1 MTASGGGFIEVAG
14 RRVFVEEWG
23 SGPPLLCLHGLGG
36 GTHFFSEL
44 GPLLSARHR
53 TIAFDFPG
61 AGQSPST
68 LPISFEAFAEIVVA
82 LAASLNVSDPTLLGH
97 SMGTIIGLEAIRVSP
112 RLTSRFIAVGGV
124 PEPPDSARARIS
136 ARIATIR
143 SNGISGLG
151 KDAVAGNV
159 SARTNATRPDITAR
173 LAEHFD
179 RQSGDGYVAIAE
191 ALAGWTARP
200 LPPLDGVKCLAI
212 TGEEDRYAPPEAVR
226 KFAEQLPQGTRVEV
240 MRDCAHLPFLEQPAE
255 FAEIVEG
262 SWQRGVGRTKVRP
275 YVPAEPPATRA
286 PRDRPPA
293 ARARAANRAR
303 RGGPGRCDVSDPR
316 RCRRLPR
323 CDP

>member
-1 MTASGGGFIEVAG
+1 MTTPDGRFVEVAG

-44 GPLLSARHR
+44 GQLLSARHR

-68 LPISFEAFAEIVVA
+68 PPISFESFAALVVA
-82 LAASLNVSDPTLLGH
+82 LAGSLNVREPALLGH
-97 SMGTIIGLEAIRVSP
+97 SMGTIIGLEAIRVAP

-124 PEPPDSARARIS
+124 AEPPESARVRIS
-136 ARIATIR
+136 ARIAAIR
-143 SNGISGLG
+143 ANGISGLG

-191 ALAGWTARP
+191 ALGGWVARP

-226 KFAEQLPQGTRVEV
+226 KLAEQLPPGTKVEV

-255 FAEIVEG
+255 FAAILERFLGER
-262 SWQRGVGRTKVRP
+262 SRP
-275 YVPAEPPATRA
+275 
-286 PRDRPPA
+286 
-293 ARARAANRAR
+293 N
-303 RGGPGRCDVSDPR
+303 
-316 RCRRLPR
+316 
-323 CDP
+323 

>member
-1 MTASGGGFIEVAG
+1 MTASGGGFIEIAG
-14 RRVFVEEWG
+14 RRVFIEEWG

-44 GPLLSARHR
+44 AALLSARHR

-68 LPISFEAFAEIVVA
+68 LPISFDVFAEVVVA
-82 LAASLNVSDPTLLGH
+82 LAASLNVSDAALLGH

-112 RLTSRFIAVGGV
+112 RLTSRFVAVGGV
-124 PEPPDSARARIS
+124 PEPPDAARARIS

-159 SARTNATRPDITAR
+159 SARTNAARPDITAR

-179 RQSGDGYVAIAE
+179 RQSGDGYVAIAQ
-191 ALAGWTARP
+191 ALAGWIARP

-212 TGEEDRYAPPEAVR
+212 TGEEDRYAPPDAVR
-226 KFAEQLPQGTRVEV
+226 KFAQQLPQGTRVEV
-240 MRDCAHLPFLEQPAE
+240 MRDCGHLPFLERPEQ
-255 FAEIVEG
+255 FAEIIERFVDEG
-262 SWQRGVGRTKVRP
+262 NRP
-275 YVPAEPPATRA
+275 
-286 PRDRPPA
+286 
-293 ARARAANRAR
+293 N
-303 RGGPGRCDVSDPR
+303 
-316 RCRRLPR
+316 
-323 CDP
+323 

>member
-1 MTASGGGFIEVAG
+1 MTAPGGRFIEVAG
-14 RRVFVEEWG
+14 RRVFIEEWG

-68 LPISFEAFAEIVVA
+68 PPISFEVFAEIVVA
-82 LAASLNVSDPTLLGH
+82 LAASLNVSDPALLGH
-97 SMGTIIGLEAIRVSP
+97 SMGTIIGLEAIRVVP

-136 ARIATIR
+136 ARVAAIR
-143 SNGISGLG
+143 ASGISGLG
-151 KDAVAGNV
+151 KDTVAANI

-191 ALAGWTARP
+191 ALGAWTARP
-200 LPPLDGVKCLAI
+200 LPALDGVKCLVI

-226 KFAEQLPQGTRVEV
+226 MLGEQLPPGTSVEV
-240 MRDCAHLPFLEQPAE
+240 MLDCAHLPFLEQPAE
-255 FAEIVEG
+255 FAAIIER
-262 SWQRGVGRTKVRP
+262 S
-275 YVPAEPPATRA
+275 
-286 PRDRPPA
+286 
-293 ARARAANRAR
+293 
-303 RGGPGRCDVSDPR
+303 
-316 RCRRLPR
+316 L
-323 CDP
+323 

>member
-14 RRVFVEEWG
+14 RRVFIEEWG

-44 GPLLSARHR
+44 GPRLSARHR

-136 ARIATIR
+136 ARIAAIR
-143 SNGISGLG
+143 SNGIRGLG

-159 SARTNATRPDITAR
+159 SAWTNAARPDITAR

-191 ALAGWTARP
+191 ALAGWKARP
-200 LPPLDGVKCLAI
+200 LPAAGGREVPGDHRRRGSVRAAGSRAEVRRAVT
-212 TGEEDRYAPPEAVR
+212 TG
-226 KFAEQLPQGTRVEV
+226 
-240 MRDCAHLPFLEQPAE
+240 H
-255 FAEIVEG
+255 EG
-262 SWQRGVGRTKVRP
+262 GGHARL
-275 YVPAEPPATRA
+275 RA
-286 PRDRPPA
+286 PAISGTTGAIRRDRREVP
-293 ARARAANRAR
+293 RR
-303 RGGPGRCDVSDPR
+303 RGSAELKFGPTVQKNRTVPD
-316 RCRRLPR
+316 
-323 CDP
+323 